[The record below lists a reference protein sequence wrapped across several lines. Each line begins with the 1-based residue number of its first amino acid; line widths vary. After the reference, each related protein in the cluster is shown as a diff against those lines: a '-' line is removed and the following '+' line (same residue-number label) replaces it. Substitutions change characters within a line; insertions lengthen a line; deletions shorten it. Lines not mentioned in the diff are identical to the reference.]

1 MCGPLLL
8 AATRD
13 QRGFWSYQIGRATSY
28 TLLFSLA
35 YSLKAALGTLT
46 EALEPGWLLGLDLA
60 LGLSI
65 SLVLALRALELLG
78 FNLSVPKLSPPNLS
92 RSKFRFPKGATG
104 FVMGIGS
111 AFLPCAVLYAA
122 ALVAAQNRSILLA
135 AASGLLFAT
144 ATTPALISLW
154 VGRHKLSHLFS
165 SSPAKRVTALL
176 LIMLAGW
183 IATVRLSHYR
193 GQQHGVDR
201 PSLLC
206 L

>member
-8 AATRD
+8 ATTRE

-78 FNLSVPKLSPPNLS
+78 FNLRVPQLSTNFMRHS
-92 RSKFRFPKGATG
+92 FRFPKVAAG
-104 FVMGIGS
+104 FLMGMSS

-122 ALVAAQNRSILLA
+122 ALIAAQNRSLFFA
-135 AASGLLFAT
+135 AVSGLLFAI
-144 ATTPALISLW
+144 ATMPALISLW
-154 VGRHKLSHLFS
+154 VGRQRFSRLFAS
-165 SSPAKRVTALL
+165 SQAKQVTALL
-176 LIMLAGW
+176 LIVLAGW

-193 GQQHGVDR
+193 GQQQGANR
-201 PSLLC
+201 PTLLC